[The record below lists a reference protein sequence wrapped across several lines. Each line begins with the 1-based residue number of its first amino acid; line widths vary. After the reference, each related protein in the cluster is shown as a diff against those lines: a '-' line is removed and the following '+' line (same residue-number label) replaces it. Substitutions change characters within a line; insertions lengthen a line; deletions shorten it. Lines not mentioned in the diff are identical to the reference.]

1 MKKNYFGRLAGLV
14 LAAGMMFGLT
24 SCEDI
29 LGEWDKPTPVVQEVI
44 NTVVEVTGATPE
56 AVTAAL
62 QAVVTDE
69 AVAAAAAK
77 GEPIKVTISTNTGI
91 ASEAADKT
99 ITIPQ
104 KNGANIEIVFD
115 ALPTGTDTNGLEF
128 KAEGVTEGAAS
139 GNSQNQLA
147 ISMPDAAVSAQLSIV
162 IEMPSTTVTLKNNGG
177 SGTTYKAVSSKTA
190 NQTLILE
197 EGVTINGSL
206 KIYGGSVDARAGHV
220 KGNIYLMGE
229 NMGEVHLA
237 LNPEDQPEYLSFMEK
252 GNTLVFDTDVPKIPS
267 IINDS
272 RDPKTREDIKIAFN
286 WFNVEEGNV
295 FNRADLRWFNG
306 LHDLVVA
313 VYDDGE
319 TVPGKALLVNVP
331 ANTNNVEFGSN
342 QISYRYPGNEFEDK
356 GPGFDERNGS
366 SVPDKETNSVTISK
380 CTFNCA
386 KLDGEARF
394 KAPYVEISIPD
405 PFGTLRTSMTY
416 TFDNCQFANPDENFD
431 FRWNYPVPETEY
443 GAEYPVTLV
452 FKDCKFGDADFAIES
467 AFFNWMKN
475 NSHGEMDKK
484 VAYKIQIVK
493 GETTQTYQ
501 LEKDGEDKCKF
512 TVVE

>member
-1 MKKNYFGRLAGLV
+1 M
-14 LAAGMMFGLT
+14 
-24 SCEDI
+24 
-29 LGEWDKPTPVVQEVI
+29 
-44 NTVVEVTGATPE
+44 
-56 AVTAAL
+56 TAAL
-62 QAVVTDE
+62 QAVVTDQ

-115 ALPTGTDTNGLEF
+115 ALPTGTGTNGLEF

-139 GNSQNQLA
+139 GDSQNQLA
-147 ISMPDAAVSAQLSIV
+147 ISMPDAAASAQLSIV

-197 EGVTINGSL
+197 KGVTINGSL

-237 LNPEDQPEYLSFMEK
+237 LNPEDMPEYLSFMEK
-252 GNTLVFDTDVPKIPS
+252 GNFLVLDTDVPRIPS
-267 IINDS
+267 IVNDT
-272 RDPKTREDIKIAFN
+272 RNPKSREDIKIAFN
-286 WFNVEEGNV
+286 WFNVEDGNV

-319 TVPGKALLVNVP
+319 TVPGKAELVNVP
-331 ANTNNVEFGSN
+331 SPANNVEFGPN

-356 GPGFDERNGS
+356 GAGFNERNGA
-366 SVPDKETNSVTISK
+366 SVPDKETNNVTISK

-394 KAPYVEISIPD
+394 KAPYVEISIPS
-405 PFGTLRTSMTY
+405 PFGNIRKSLTY
-416 TFDNCQFANPDENFD
+416 TFDNCLFTNPDENFE
-431 FRWNYPVPETEY
+431 FSWVYPVPENAYDT
-443 GAEYPVTLV
+443 EYPVTLV

-475 NSHGEMDKK
+475 NSHDEMDKN
-484 VAYKIQIVK
+484 VTYKIQIVN
-493 GETTQTYQ
+493 GETTKTYK
-501 LEKDGEDKCKF
+501 LEKDGDDKCKF
-512 TVVE
+512 TEVTP